1 MTIISAIIVL
11 GVLIFVHE
19 LGHFLLAKRA
29 KVGVLKF
36 SLGFGPKLIGIK
48 RKETEYLIS
57 AVPLGGYVKM
67 VGEDP
72 RENEI
77 LRSPQDVE
85 QSFSHKP
92 VGTRS
97 LIILA
102 GPGANFLLAIL
113 IFWAV
118 FAFVGQPT
126 SPPIIGRPEPGFPSD
141 VAGLKAQ
148 DVIEAV
154 DGIPVSTWDEL
165 QEKIRTSQGRPLK
178 LSVVRG
184 EERFE
189 VLVEPKPVKAKNIF
203 GEEQEAWDVGLR
215 PFVPAKVGQVLKGH
229 PAEEAGLKVGDQI
242 IAFEGK
248 PVEGWEELAEAIHRS
263 PGKKVRLTV
272 ERKGERFDV
281 ELVPRPT
288 KQGEQE
294 IGLIGIAPPAELSY
308 RRVDPL
314 TALSFGLKRT
324 AELTWLVLYSLWKLI
339 QGKIPAS
346 TIGGP
351 LLVAQMAGEQAKLGV
366 LNLLFFT
373 ALLSIN
379 LGVLNLLP
387 IPILD
392 GGHLFFA
399 VIEAVR
405 GKPLTLRTREI
416 AQQIGLVLL
425 VALMIFAFYNDIFR
439 LFGRQ

>member
-19 LGHFLLAKRA
+19 LGHFLMAKRA

-57 AVPLGGYVKM
+57 AIPLGGYVKM
-67 VGEDP
+67 IGEDP
-72 RENEI
+72 KEEI

-85 QSFSHKP
+85 RSFSHKP
-92 VGTRS
+92 IGARS

-102 GPGANFLLAIL
+102 GPGANFLLAAL

-126 SPPIIGRPEPGFPSD
+126 SPTIIGKPEAGSPSD
-141 VAGLKAQ
+141 LVGLKTKDA
-148 DVIEAV
+148 IEAV
-154 DGIPVSTWDEL
+154 DGTTVSTWDEL
-165 QEKIRTSQGRPLK
+165 TEKIRASQGRPLK

-184 EERFE
+184 KERFE
-189 VLVEPKPVKAKNIF
+189 VLIEPKPVKAKDVF
-203 GEEQEAWDVGLR
+203 GEEQEAWDLGIR
-215 PFVPAKVGQVLKGH
+215 PFVPAKIGQVLKGH
-229 PAEEAGLKVGDQI
+229 PADEAGLKAGDQI
-242 IAFEGK
+242 VAFEGK
-248 PVEGWEELAEAIHRS
+248 PVEGWEELASLIHRS

-272 ERKGERFDV
+272 EREGGRFDV

-294 IGLIGIAPPAELSY
+294 IGLIGIAPPTELTY
-308 RRVDPL
+308 RRVDPV
-314 TALSFGLKRT
+314 TALYFGLKRT
-324 AELTWLVLYSLWKLI
+324 VELTWLVLYSLWKLI
-339 QGKIPAS
+339 QGAIPAS
-346 TIGGP
+346 AIGGP
-351 LLVAQMAGEQAKLGV
+351 LLVAQMAGEQAKLGI

-399 VIEAVR
+399 LIEAIR
-405 GKPLTLRTREI
+405 GRPLTLRTREI

-439 LFGRQ
+439 LFGR

>member
-19 LGHFLLAKRA
+19 LGHFLMAKRA

-48 RKETEYLIS
+48 KKETEYLIS

-72 RENEI
+72 RENES

-85 QSFSHKP
+85 WSFSHKP
-92 VGTRS
+92 VGVRS

-102 GPGANFLLAIL
+102 GPGANFLLAVL

-126 SPPIIGRPEPGFPSD
+126 SPTIIGRPEPGSPSD
-141 VAGLKAQ
+141 VVGLKAQ

-165 QEKIRTSQGRPLK
+165 QEKIRTSRGRPLK
-178 LSVVRG
+178 LSVARG

-189 VLVEPKPVKAKNIF
+189 VLVKPKPVKAKNIF
-203 GEEQEAWDVGLR
+203 GEEQEAWDLGLR
-215 PFVPAKVGQVLKGH
+215 PFVLARIGQVLKGH

-242 IAFEGK
+242 VAFEGK
-248 PVEGWEELAEAIHRS
+248 PVEGWEELADAIHRS

-272 ERKGERFDV
+272 EREGERFDV

-294 IGLIGIAPPAELSY
+294 IGLIGIAPLTEFHY

-314 TALSFGLKRT
+314 TALAFGLKRT

-351 LLVAQMAGEQAKLGV
+351 LLVAQMAGEQAKLGI

-399 VIEAVR
+399 AIEAVR
-405 GKPLTLRTREI
+405 GRPLTLKTREI

-439 LFGRQ
+439 LFGR